1 MEKSKLDENKS
12 QKRLYGCNIKEQR
25 NAKMVDYDIQMLCF
39 WLFLYE
45 SRYVIIHSTEFWK
58 TFNANK
64 RAWWEFVVKNAVLF
78 VNIVPV

>member
-1 MEKSKLDENKS
+1 
-12 QKRLYGCNIKEQR
+12 
-25 NAKMVDYDIQMLCF
+25 MVDYDIQMLCF